1 MERNEGNEYFQ
12 NDSINDNVYTNS
24 KNILLIILIL
34 IFAILIER
42 SFPNS
47 ILKNIYFILTIIII
61 IFFILYNFSQD
72 NSKIKLFI
80 QSIPFFSSKQEIIR
94 NREKEKMDKIKNV
107 YKIGYF
113 NNKKNSYINDY
124 NEQKQYIN
132 QSKNYYD
139 KNLYNRT
146 KNDEYLANKISNINK
161 INNTTLMDSFKK
173 TNKPI
178 NYDYDNNN
186 YNNQN
191 INYYDINNNNKLTRL
206 PDSSSYKYE
215 SNSKRDYLGNKN
227 SVANPFNNK
236 INNQNSKDSS
246 GNYYLFSANRNKMQY
261 NIINNNQYNKN
272 QISINR
278 FNAIETIPST
288 NNIFESIINKIP
300 KNKEVSYN
308 NYQLLK
314 KQYENTQSL
323 EQNNNNL
330 IDYNKFIN
338 KFPKELINFNNNWI
352 LKMKIFISKNLIPN
366 LITKHDNNINYLN
379 TLLSSLG
386 LKIISTLPDY
396 GNNDYL
402 NVLNKKL
409 SILNSNQ
416 INDYKE
422 SNILLQ
428 KLRNNLG
435 NNMNNYYINN
445 YKDDNEN
452 NNKYFSSLNNFSSFL
467 NESREIN
474 DINNNDNKLK
484 KIFFGDTNKIKEIL
498 RLVENKIN
506 EIKVKNNNEYKIN
519 SNYQKQ
525 MIIKVINSNNNPF
538 FKKEDTR
545 TLDDYIKNSNDNNT
559 SLTNLQRLLY
569 ERIIINERLYP
580 KELFYTKNEI
590 HALLVIEYAMERYKQ
605 LNQNFDMY
613 GNGSRGG
620 EFLNE
625 AWCSLLPTDSQLIA
639 HLVMNYIE
647 SIYLI
652 NHGINE
658 QKFLLSFPSNY
669 IISSK
674 ENLINEK
681 NNRTS
686 IFLYQIN
693 PINVEP
699 VFNVVYEN
707 ILIPSFSRNM
717 NLFEAL
723 CIYFYLLSIKSP
735 MFVMNLGIHNFI
747 DNITK

>member
-1 MERNEGNEYFQ
+1 
-12 NDSINDNVYTNS
+12 
-24 KNILLIILIL
+24 
-34 IFAILIER
+34 
-42 SFPNS
+42 
-47 ILKNIYFILTIIII
+47 
-61 IFFILYNFSQD
+61 
-72 NSKIKLFI
+72 
-80 QSIPFFSSKQEIIR
+80 
-94 NREKEKMDKIKNV
+94 
-107 YKIGYF
+107 
-113 NNKKNSYINDY
+113 
-124 NEQKQYIN
+124 
-132 QSKNYYD
+132 
-139 KNLYNRT
+139 
-146 KNDEYLANKISNINK
+146 
-161 INNTTLMDSFKK
+161 MDSFKK

-227 SVANPFNNK
+227 SVSNPFNNK

-261 NIINNNQYNKN
+261 NINNNNQYNKN

-278 FNAIETIPST
+278 FNAIDTIPST

-352 LKMKIFISKNLIPN
+352 IKMKIFISKNLIPN

-379 TLLSSLG
+379 TLLSALG
-386 LKIISTLPDY
+386 LKIISTLPDN

-402 NVLNKKL
+402 NVFNKKL

-445 YKDDNEN
+445 YKDDNEK

-474 DINNNDNKLK
+474 DNNNDNKLK

-525 MIIKVINSNNNPF
+525 NIIKVINTNNNPF
-538 FKKEDTR
+538 FKKEDTIFS
-545 TLDDYIKNSNDNNT
+545 Y
-559 SLTNLQRLLY
+559 
-569 ERIIINERLYP
+569 
-580 KELFYTKNEI
+580 
-590 HALLVIEYAMERYKQ
+590 H
-605 LNQNFDMY
+605 
-613 GNGSRGG
+613 
-620 EFLNE
+620 
-625 AWCSLLPTDSQLIA
+625 
-639 HLVMNYIE
+639 
-647 SIYLI
+647 YL
-652 NHGINE
+652 
-658 QKFLLSFPSNY
+658 LLSSD
-669 IISSK
+669 
-674 ENLINEK
+674 
-681 NNRTS
+681 
-686 IFLYQIN
+686 
-693 PINVEP
+693 
-699 VFNVVYEN
+699 FNC
-707 ILIPSFSRNM
+707 F
-717 NLFEAL
+717 
-723 CIYFYLLSIKSP
+723 
-735 MFVMNLGIHNFI
+735 
-747 DNITK
+747 